1 MADLTIV
8 VIITVDNISVDRVGQ
23 DGRLDNCSNYYSGQH
38 FC

>member
-1 MADLTIV
+1 MADLIIV
-8 VIITVDNISVDRVGQ
+8 VIVAAHNISVDRVGE